1 MSIAYAET
9 AETSPLIHQP
19 QPLCAI
25 SPVSPIAARLI
36 HLMAQDNVELE
47 ELAEVLRADLSCSAE
62 LLALVNSP
70 LYSRSST
77 RVESVSRAVLLLGLE
92 RTRSLAMSVVMRSFV
107 RKFGSAP
114 GYRMVW
120 EHSLASAIVAEELAT
135 LMGCAKDVA
144 YTSAL
149 MHDIGRI
156 GMLKTFGD
164 RYESMLHHQHA
175 DARSLEQDEMAAF
188 GLSHSGAGASLANS
202 WGFPAVLQAGILN
215 HHHQP
220 DSIGHLACV
229 LAQHAGFFAVQYRD
243 DVSIEEWSATLPAEI
258 RNWVKARFP
267 GLSRSIQERI
277 DTF

>member
-1 MSIAYAET
+1 LISAYAET
-9 AETSPLIHQP
+9 NGSLSTFEP
-19 QPLCAI
+19 QPLCSI
-25 SPVSPIAARLI
+25 SPVSPIASRLI
-36 HLMAQDNVELE
+36 HLMAQDDVELE

-70 LYSRSST
+70 LYSRSSA

-92 RTRSLAMSVVMRSFV
+92 RTRSLAMAVVMRSFV

-120 EHSLASAIVAEELAT
+120 EHSLASAILAEELAEVA
-135 LMGCAKDVA
+135 GSPKDIA

-164 RYESMLHHQHA
+164 RYEALLQHQHVNA
-175 DARSLEQDEMAAF
+175 GALEQIEAAEF
-188 GLSHSGAGASLANS
+188 GMSHSDAGAFLASS
-202 WGFPAVLQAGILN
+202 WGFPTLLQSCILN

-220 DSIGHLACV
+220 ESIENMACV
-229 LAQHAGFFAVQYRD
+229 LAQYAGFFAVQYRD
-243 DVSIEEWSATLPAEI
+243 EAPVEEWSSTLPAGI
-258 RNWVKARFP
+258 RNWVQRRLP
-267 GLSRSIQERI
+267 GISRSIQERI